1 MAVSA
6 DRRCEKACFGL
17 RFRLYHALI
26 WALSCSE
33 MVHIGSRNGPFR
45 RESSVTCESC
55 FRVSS
60 CKPEFC
66 GKWRNSG
73 HIYTFGRVRAADS
86 EF

>member
-33 MVHIGSRNGPFR
+33 MVHIGSRNGLFR
-45 RESSVTCESC
+45 
-55 FRVSS
+55 
-60 CKPEFC
+60 KA
-66 GKWRNSG
+66 
-73 HIYTFGRVRAADS
+73 VRARPKCHIPQTAVYQRIAQTPNFRDFQS
-86 EF
+86 KTVAGALRNDF